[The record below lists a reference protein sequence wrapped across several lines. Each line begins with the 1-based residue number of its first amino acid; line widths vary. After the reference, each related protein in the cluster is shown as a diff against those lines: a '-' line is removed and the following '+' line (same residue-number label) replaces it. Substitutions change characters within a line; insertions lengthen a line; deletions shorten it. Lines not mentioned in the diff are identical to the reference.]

1 MGKTEK
7 YELTLDKLFVSSL
20 VRSSEKEIVYRNIK
34 RYNYIEFY
42 KRIKMLASGLQG
54 LGYKNGSKIG
64 IIDWNTNYFL
74 ESLFAVPLTGGA
86 LHTIN
91 LRLSPQE
98 IAYTINYVKDDAII
112 IRDEFLPLAEKLAP
126 SFPFIKQWIIT
137 NDDGGLPST
146 SLKPIT
152 HIEDVI
158 KMGDIKFEPSN
169 ISENT
174 DAAIYFTSGTTGLP
188 KALHFTHRQIIL
200 QSIISGIV
208 VTAYQSPVRISSNDV
223 LMHIPPFFHG
233 LGWMMPYLG
242 TLIGMKHVL
251 PGRPDATVM
260 LDLIK
265 KEKVTFAAGVP
276 TFLRMLIEHPEA
288 EKYKDALSHFK
299 FLLDGEHPPRTL
311 FYEAKKFGIEFIEA
325 FGMSEGVGFTYA
337 VPKDNMIDWPWE
349 KLLDYYNT
357 AGLPGPFVEVK
368 IVDGNGNLVP
378 KNFNTMGEILLKSPG
393 ITEGYWKD
401 QEKTESSWTDDGWF
415 KTGDLGVWNEDGYIL
430 ILDRAKDVIK
440 SGGEWISTTRLEDM
454 ISSHPAV
461 SKVAVIGVKSKKW
474 SERPLAVVVLKGE
487 YKGKIKEDEIK
498 DYLMNEFVNKGKMA
512 KWWLPDKIVFVDELP
527 LTSVGKLNKRALRE
541 NFKEIELP

>member
-1 MGKTEK
+1 MVNIPLGL
-7 YELTLDKLFVSSL
+7 YFMKL
-20 VRSSEKEIVYRNIK
+20 K
-34 RYNYIEFY
+34 
-42 KRIKMLASGLQG
+42 
-54 LGYKNGSKIG
+54 KI
-64 IIDWNTNYFL
+64 
-74 ESLFAVPLTGGA
+74 
-86 LHTIN
+86 
-91 LRLSPQE
+91 
-98 IAYTINYVKDDAII
+98 
-112 IRDEFLPLAEKLAP
+112 
-126 SFPFIKQWIIT
+126 
-137 NDDGGLPST
+137 
-146 SLKPIT
+146 
-152 HIEDVI
+152 
-158 KMGDIKFEPSN
+158 
-169 ISENT
+169 
-174 DAAIYFTSGTTGLP
+174 
-188 KALHFTHRQIIL
+188 
-200 QSIISGIV
+200 
-208 VTAYQSPVRISSNDV
+208 
-223 LMHIPPFFHG
+223 
-233 LGWMMPYLG
+233 
-242 TLIGMKHVL
+242 
-251 PGRPDATVM
+251 
-260 LDLIK
+260 
-265 KEKVTFAAGVP
+265 
-276 TFLRMLIEHPEA
+276 
-288 EKYKDALSHFK
+288 
-299 FLLDGEHPPRTL
+299 
-311 FYEAKKFGIEFIEA
+311 GIEFIEA